1 MIENE
6 PVDTPAEKEPGKTP
20 ELPSSGQDETL
31 PMADVPGDES
41 TIDLR
46 TSIAATGRV
55 GPYKILQALGVGG
68 MGVVY
73 LAEQTEPVH
82 RLVALKLIKLGMDT
96 EEVVARFES
105 ERQALALMNHPNI
118 AKVYDA
124 GATVAGRPYF
134 VMDYSPGEAITQ
146 FCDNHRLPTRERLE
160 IFMQVCDAVQHAHQ
174 KGIIHRDIK
183 PSNILVTLV
192 NDKPVPKIIDFGVA
206 RATNQRLTE
215 RTLFTE
221 QGRIIGTPE
230 YMSPEQAES
239 SSLDIDT
246 RTDIYSLGV
255 VLYALLVGTLPF
267 DSKKMREEGLEA
279 IRHKIRGE
287 DPPKPSTRVT
297 RHDEDSSV
305 VAEHRRTDPASLHR
319 LLRGDLDWITMKAM
333 DKDRT
338 RRYATASELA
348 ADIGRHLRNEPVLAG
363 PPGAGYRLKKYVA
376 RNRVGVAA
384 GGAVVL
390 ALVAGLLTTSWMA
403 RVADRE
409 RNTALDARADAEGAR
424 RTAELERDR
433 ALIAQEREV
442 RAREVAERIT
452 RFLQDMLASV
462 DPTQRNRHD
471 ITVRE
476 VLDASAQTVEAELA
490 EYPEVHAGILHTIG
504 VTYAALGLFPSA
516 ESHLREAL
524 TLRRGVLGESHLDVA
539 TTLHALSY
547 KVLPFLSPPRFDEAL
562 RKCRQVVAIRR
573 KLIGEGDDL
582 TINTLGDLAHLFQM
596 AGDNK
601 AARGLLIESL
611 VAYHGGKK
619 TKEEVDRELVKGMD
633 ALGALWS
640 VGNHEMASKF
650 IRAYC
655 APFLKSRYWDEKLP
669 AVLTAIAQHQIEIDN
684 PDSAEALLS
693 EAVKIGREIL
703 GDEYPVTLSAIHA
716 LARLLSAR
724 EKRQAAEAL
733 FLEALAG
740 RRRVLTDD
748 HPHTRQTADGLIE
761 LYESWGRPEKA
772 EEVRGWFNTQPEAR
786 EDE

>member
-1 MIENE
+1 
-6 PVDTPAEKEPGKTP
+6 
-20 ELPSSGQDETL
+20 
-31 PMADVPGDES
+31 
-41 TIDLR
+41 
-46 TSIAATGRV
+46 
-55 GPYKILQALGVGG
+55 
-68 MGVVY
+68 
-73 LAEQTEPVH
+73 
-82 RLVALKLIKLGMDT
+82 
-96 EEVVARFES
+96 
-105 ERQALALMNHPNI
+105 PNI

-134 VMDYSPGEAITQ
+134 VMDYSPGEAITH
-146 FCDNHRLPTRERLE
+146 FCDNHRLSTRDRLE
-160 IFMQVCDAVQHAHQ
+160 IFMTVCDAVQHAHQ

-230 YMSPEQAES
+230 YMSPEQAEY

-255 VLYALLVGTLPF
+255 VLYALLAGTLPF

-297 RHDEDSSV
+297 RHEEDSSV

-390 ALVAGLLTTSWMA
+390 ALVVGLLTTSWMA
-403 RVADRE
+403 QVADRE
-409 RNTALDARADAEGAR
+409 RNTALDARADAEWAR
-424 RTAELERDR
+424 HTAELERDR

-442 RAREVAERIT
+442 RARKVAERIT

-462 DPTQRNRHD
+462 DPTQQNRHD

-490 EYPEVHAGILHTIG
+490 EYPEVHAGFLLTIG

-547 KVLPFLSPPRFDEAL
+547 KVLPFLTPPRFDEAV

-619 TKEEVDRELVKGMD
+619 TKEEVDRELVAGMD

-640 VGNHEMASKF
+640 VGNHKLAAKL
-650 IRAYC
+650 IRTYC
-655 APFLKSRYWDEKLP
+655 APFLDSRYWDEKLP

-684 PDSAEALLS
+684 PDSAEALLF

-703 GDEYPVTLSAIHA
+703 GDEYPVTLSAIDA
-716 LARLLSAR
+716 LAHLLGSR

-748 HPHTRQTADGLIE
+748 HPHTRQTADGLVE
-761 LYESWGRPEKA
+761 LYESWGRPEKG
-772 EEVRGWFNTQPEAR
+772 EEVRGWFDSPREAT
-786 EDE
+786 EGE